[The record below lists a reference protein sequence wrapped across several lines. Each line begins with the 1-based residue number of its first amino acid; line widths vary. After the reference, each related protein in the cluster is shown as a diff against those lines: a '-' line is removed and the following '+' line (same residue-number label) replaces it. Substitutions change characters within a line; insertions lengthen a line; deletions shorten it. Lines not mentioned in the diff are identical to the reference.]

1 MDYWTMEEAEGFYG
15 KFASLIIGDR
25 SRMPSSQ
32 LERVLHVA
40 RTLRKYARQRNS
52 GITFVQKSFASS
64 TRPVTKIAASG
75 GPLTTTC
82 SRIQEP
88 ERATTGEMGEA
99 LVNAVAVIRN
109 GKGLGEMNAVK
120 TLQRHCEDFEDDFE
134 E

>member
-25 SRMPSSQ
+25 SRMPPSQ
-32 LERVLHVA
+32 LERVLH
-40 RTLRKYARQRNS
+40 RNS
-52 GITFVQKSFASS
+52 GITFVQKPFAGSA
-64 TRPVTKIAASG
+64 RPVTKIAASG